1 MELERRVELSSS
13 HESIGLR
20 RIGHPMQATPEILN
34 GQVSGLSL
42 SARERLPQPVLQ
54 PGSYKSA
61 TEKHQD
67 D

>member
-1 MELERRVELSSS
+1 VELERRVELSSS
-13 HESIGLR
+13 RQSIELR
-20 RIGHPMQATPEILN
+20 RIGYPMQVTSEILN

-42 SARERLPQPVLQ
+42 AARERLPQ